1 MALVAVA
8 VCALLHMAAI
18 APGRRESELDHG
30 PVFRPPQRGD
40 ENGQQVICSMHA
52 RFTVSAMDFN
62 GAAHERIIHSVHA
75 AHERII
81 HSVHAVMSASFIQCM
96 HAVSASFIQCMQHM
110 SASFIQCMQHMSAS
124 FIQCMQ
130 S

>member
-81 HSVHAVMSASFIQCM
+81 HSVHAAHERIIHSV
-96 HAVSASFIQCMQHM
+96 HAV
-110 SASFIQCMQHMSAS
+110 MSAS